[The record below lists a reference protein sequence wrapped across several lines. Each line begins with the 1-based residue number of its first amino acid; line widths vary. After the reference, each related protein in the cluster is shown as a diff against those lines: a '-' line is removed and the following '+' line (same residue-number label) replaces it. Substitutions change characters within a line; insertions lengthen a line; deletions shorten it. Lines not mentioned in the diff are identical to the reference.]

1 MKLVPNM
8 GRTAGRAILKAKKNS
23 PTIFFVSGVLGAISA
38 TVLACRATLQ
48 LEHILGT
55 ANGDVEALRAVYMTQ
70 GSDEFLD
77 PAKENEYKRELAKV
91 YATTAMRITRLYGPA
106 AVVGGVSIAAL
117 TGSHV
122 ALARRNAALAAA
134 YGVVAKAFEEYRG
147 RVQQEIGD
155 DREQLLYRG
164 FVKEEIV
171 GDDGKKKDVYV
182 VPEGQ
187 SSPYARC
194 FDETNRK
201 WQPEP
206 GMNRFFLNSQEVFA
220 NQKLKAQGH
229 LFLNEVYD
237 SLGFERSPEAQQVGW
252 LYEGKEGDGFVD
264 FGLMDDE
271 SADFMAGTNQCV
283 WLDFN
288 VDGPILNKI

>member
-1 MKLVPNM
+1 MKLIPSM
-8 GRTAGRAILKAKKNS
+8 GRTAGRAVLKAKKNS
-23 PTIFFVSGVLGAISA
+23 PTIFFVGGVIGTISA

-48 LEHILGT
+48 LEHILST
-55 ANGDVEALRAVYMTQ
+55 ANGDVDALRSVYMTQ
-70 GSDEFLD
+70 DREAFLD
-77 PAKENEYKRELAKV
+77 PTKESEYKRELAKV

-106 AVVGGVSIAAL
+106 AALGGVSIAAL

-122 ALARRNAALAAA
+122 ALVRRNAALAAA
-134 YGVVAKAFEEYRG
+134 YGVVAKAFEEYRA
-147 RVQQEIGD
+147 RVQNEIGE

-164 FVKEEIV
+164 FVKQEV
-171 GDDGKKKDVYV
+171 AGPDGKKKEVYV
-182 VPEGQ
+182 VPDGQ

-194 FDETNRK
+194 FDEGNRK
-201 WQPEP
+201 FQTEP
-206 GMNRFFLNSQEVFA
+206 GMNRFFLQSQETFA

-237 SLGFERSPEAQQVGW
+237 SLGFDRSPEAQQVGW
-252 LYEGKEGDGFVD
+252 IYEGPDGDGFVD

-271 SADFMAGTNQCV
+271 AASFMAGADQCV

-288 VDGPILNKI
+288 VDGPILNLI

>member
-1 MKLVPNM
+1 MKLIPSM
-8 GRTAGRAILKAKKNS
+8 GRTAGRAVLKAKKNS
-23 PTIFFVSGVLGAISA
+23 PTIFFVGGVIGTISA

-48 LEHILGT
+48 LEHILST
-55 ANGDVEALRAVYMTQ
+55 ANGDVDALRSVYMTQ
-70 GSDEFLD
+70 DREAFLD
-77 PAKENEYKRELAKV
+77 PTKETEYRRELAKV

-106 AVVGGVSIAAL
+106 AALGGVSIAAL

-122 ALARRNAALAAA
+122 ALVRRNAALAAA
-134 YGVVAKAFEEYRG
+134 YGVVAKAFEEYRA
-147 RVQQEIGD
+147 RVQNEIGE

-164 FVKEEIV
+164 FVKQEV
-171 GDDGKKKDVYV
+171 AGPDGKKKEVYV
-182 VPEGQ
+182 VPDGQ

-194 FDETNRK
+194 FDEGNRK
-201 WQPEP
+201 FQTEP
-206 GMNRFFLNSQEVFA
+206 GMNRFFLQSQETFA

-237 SLGFERSPEAQQVGW
+237 SLGFDRSPEAQQVGW
-252 LYEGKEGDGFVD
+252 IYEGPDGDGFVD

-271 SADFMAGTNQCV
+271 AASFMAGADQCV

-288 VDGPILNKI
+288 VDGPILNLI